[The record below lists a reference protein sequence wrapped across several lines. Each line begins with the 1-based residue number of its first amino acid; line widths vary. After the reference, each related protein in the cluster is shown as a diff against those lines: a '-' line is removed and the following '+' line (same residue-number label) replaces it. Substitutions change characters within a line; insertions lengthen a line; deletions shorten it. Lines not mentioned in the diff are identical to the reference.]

1 MYSCWCLL
9 AAMVLAPAAV
19 WAEGAQPMI
28 QTLPEDGA
36 WAEYHVL
43 FRVDGQELVLTWFL
57 RSVGREQ
64 QGGVDCRWIEL
75 EERNNTPDRPQQV
88 FKLLIPEDRVGPG
101 RNPLEEP
108 RRILY
113 RRNSGE
119 EVQEIGSVGEVDF
132 GLPILFAGIPGTSE
146 RQSESEVLDWSR
158 GRLECLVYTGSSQA
172 TIGAARIELRH
183 RQLRSEQVP
192 FGLAAMKIDFTLTV
206 ENETR
211 PGRFELVLKDAG
223 AGAQSVLP

>member
-1 MYSCWCLL
+1 MHSCWWL
-9 AAMVLAPAAV
+9 PAALV
-19 WAEGAQPMI
+19 LVPAAAWAEGAQPLI

-43 FRVDGQELVLTWFL
+43 IRVDEQEQVLTWFL

-64 QGGVDCRWIEL
+64 RSGIDCRWIEL
-75 EERNNTPDRPQQV
+75 EERNSTPDRPQQV
-88 FKLLIPEDRVGPG
+88 FKLLIPEDRFGPG
-101 RNPLEEP
+101 RHPLEEP

-113 RRNSGE
+113 RRNPGE

-132 GLPILFAGIPGTSE
+132 GLPILFAGIPGTST
-146 RQSESEVLDWSR
+146 RQPQTEVLEWSQ
-158 GRLECLVYTGSSQA
+158 GRLECQVYTGSSQA
-172 TIGAARIELRH
+172 TIGTARIDLRH
-183 RQLRSEQVP
+183 RQLRSEQAP

-211 PGRFELVLKDAG
+211 PGLFELVLKDAG
-223 AGAQSVLP
+223 SGAQTALP